1 MVNPFLTSITAG
13 LKETFKYL
21 PTCNLKCLAFSSVRA
36 SEGRVR
42 LAVGKMW
49 NMPMNEAWNRFL
61 LCLLKC
67 VHPQQASETGETSC
81 PSYSHLCTVLMY
93 RARMFIPNFFAPLLF
108 QYIRLQRKK
117 IIQGEMAFCP
127 SHNTENDPLVRPTA
141 KPFRSPGFFGGTETF
156 KQRTSSWRPP
166 LFILVQLIS
175 SFPPSP
181 AVAVMLYV
189 KLTGG

>member
-1 MVNPFLTSITAG
+1 MFSLQLSEGLRGQGEAHSREDVEHAYEWGLESISFMPA
-13 LKETFKYL
+13 K
-21 PTCNLKCLAFSSVRA
+21 VRA
-36 SEGRVR
+36 S
-42 LAVGKMW
+42 
-49 NMPMNEAWNRFL
+49 
-61 LCLLKC
+61 
-67 VHPQQASETGETSC
+67 QQASETGATSC

-93 RARMFIPNFFAPLLF
+93 RARMFIPNFFAPLLY